1 MDVYSTNC
9 PKCKIL
15 VKKLTNRGKEF
26 NLIEDNGK
34 VMAASEK
41 YDIQEAP
48 FVVIDEKVYNFS
60 QINKMIN
67 EGLV

>member
-41 YDIQEAP
+41 YDIPNSSPAISAMAAITAIIP
-48 FVVIDEKVYNFS
+48 PIVN
-60 QINKMIN
+60 
-67 EGLV
+67 